1 MAQKKRLIYAAPPRR
16 DLPPPPAW
24 MVRRRPRDYVE
35 WKTLRRW
42 GKLPSWEGYGRR
54 GRPFTRSGDRRPLPA
69 RPRPSLWQDSPAM
82 AGSDP
87 RTAAGGAAADALAA
101 DQLTLRP
108 FASAADRDACVELQK
123 ETWGADF
130 EERVPA
136 SVIKVTQRIGGV
148 AAGAYDPA
156 GRMIGFVLGF
166 TGVRGGRLVH
176 WSKMLA
182 VRPEAR
188 DLGLGRRLKLY
199 QRELLLPLGVEDVEW
214 TYDPL
219 EARNAHL
226 NLNRL
231 GAEPVEYVE
240 QMYGGDIGS
249 ELARGIGTDR
259 FIVSWRIAGPQT
271 EAALAGRL
279 PHRPER
285 FAGAPV
291 VNAESAAGGPRPRLG
306 PLPEAPRVL
315 VEVPRSIQ
323 ALKQQQPEDAARWR
337 ETSRRAFQHYLGRG
351 YRVTIFYSDP
361 ATGRCF
367 YGLEPGGG
375 VESAE

>member
-1 MAQKKRLIYAAPPRR
+1 MADGEER
-16 DLPPPPAW
+16 
-24 MVRRRPRDYVE
+24 
-35 WKTLRRW
+35 T
-42 GKLPSWEGYGRR
+42 
-54 GRPFTRSGDRRPLPA
+54 
-69 RPRPSLWQDSPAM
+69 
-82 AGSDP
+82 AGSGGS
-87 RTAAGGAAADALAA
+87 AASAPAAE
-101 DQLTLRP
+101 QLTLRP
-108 FASAADRDACVELQK
+108 FAGTDDYHACVELQK

-148 AAGAYDPA
+148 AAGAFDPA

-199 QRELLLPLGVEDVEW
+199 QRELLLGMGVEEAEW

-259 FIVSWRIAGPQT
+259 FIVSWKIAGARV

-279 PHRPER
+279 PDRPER
-285 FAGAPV
+285 FAAAPV
-291 VNAESAAGGPRPRLG
+291 VNADESAGAPRPRLG
-306 PLPEAPRVL
+306 PLPDAPRVR

-323 ALKQQQPEDAARWR
+323 DLKQEHPDDAPLWR
-337 ETSRRAFQHYLGRG
+337 ETSRWALQHYLARG
-351 YRVTIFYSDP
+351 WRVTLFYSDP

-367 YGLEPGGG
+367 YG
-375 VESAE
+375 VEAG

>member
-1 MAQKKRLIYAAPPRR
+1 MTRGDEGTLPAGAAPA
-16 DLPPPPAW
+16 L
-24 MVRRRPRDYVE
+24 
-35 WKTLRRW
+35 
-42 GKLPSWEGYGRR
+42 
-54 GRPFTRSGDRRPLPA
+54 
-69 RPRPSLWQDSPAM
+69 
-82 AGSDP
+82 
-87 RTAAGGAAADALAA
+87 TAE
-101 DQLTLRP
+101 QLTLRP
-108 FASAADRDACVELQK
+108 FAGAADYHACVELQK

-148 AAGAYDPA
+148 AAGAFDPA

-166 TGVRGGRLVH
+166 TGVRGGRLLH

-199 QRELLLPLGVEDVEW
+199 QRELLLPLGVDEVEW

-240 QMYGGDIGS
+240 EMYGGDIGS

-259 FIVSWRIAGPQT
+259 FIVSWRLSGPRT
-271 EAALAGRL
+271 AAALAGVSPER
-279 PHRPER
+279 RER
-285 FAGAPV
+285 FAAAPV
-291 VNAESAAGGPRPRLG
+291 VNAEVAGGAPRPRLG
-306 PLPEAPRVL
+306 PLPDAPRVR

-323 ALKQQQPEDAARWR
+323 VLKQERPEDAPRWR

-351 YRVTIFYSDP
+351 YRVTIFFADAAS
-361 ATGRCF
+361 GRCF
-367 YGLEPGGG
+367 YGLEP
-375 VESAE
+375 AAPPR